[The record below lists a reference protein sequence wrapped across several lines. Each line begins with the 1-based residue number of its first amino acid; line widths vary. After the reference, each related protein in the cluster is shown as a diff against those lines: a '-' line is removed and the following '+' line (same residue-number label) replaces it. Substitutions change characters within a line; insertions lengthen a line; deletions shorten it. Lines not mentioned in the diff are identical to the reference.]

1 MQDLDKKERD
11 FLAAYDE
18 YARMVYRHVR
28 LRVGRTEDAED
39 IAAQT
44 FMKTWEYL
52 SLGKHILRMKPFLFR
67 VANNLIIDW
76 YRAKGSQPLPLE
88 EIENEDQDAEDQKFD
103 AEIDART
110 DVKALE
116 GALDQLEPAYRDVL
130 VLKYVEGY
138 EVKEIAE
145 KLGVS
150 ENVVYVRIHRGRK
163 KLLEYVQPV
172 ETT

>member
-1 MQDLDKKERD
+1 MQDLDKKERE

-18 YARMVYRHVR
+18 YARVVYRHVR

-52 SLGKHILRMKPFLFR
+52 SLGKHILRLKPFLFR

-88 EIENEDQDAEDQKFD
+88 EIENKDQEAEDKKFE
-103 AEIDART
+103 AAIDARG
-110 DVKALE
+110 DAQAL
-116 GALDQLEPAYRDVL
+116 GRALDKLEPPYRDVL
-130 VLKYVEGY
+130 VLKYVE
-138 EVKEIAE
+138 
-145 KLGVS
+145 
-150 ENVVYVRIHRGRK
+150 
-163 KLLEYVQPV
+163 
-172 ETT
+172 